1 MVKETH
7 LEQFNRLFPKRKT
20 IVWPK
25 EITEVKKP
33 VTQNNYKKQ
42 LDNSK

>member
-7 LEQFNRLFPKRKT
+7 LDKFDKLFPKRK
-20 IVWPK
+20 
-25 EITEVKKP
+25 ELTEAAKKP
-33 VTQNNYKKQ
+33 VTQNNDKKQ